1 MNGKNAR
8 LTVREL
14 ARMSGI
20 SPARVHFIL
29 RKVLLVNKK
38 CARWI
43 PHLLTEEQNQK
54 RVKKAKQLLEL
65 YPNLQQKRFADFI
78 TGDETWVHFFEPKR
92 KSANRVWATK
102 HARRP
107 VIAKR
112 TITVK
117 KVLYCI
123 FFTNNG
129 PAIQIPVP
137 KGKSVTAYFYK
148 NETTEIFLQAS
159 FTTWLK
165 VCVTSS

>member
-1 MNGKNAR
+1 MNIK
-8 LTVREL
+8 
-14 ARMSGI
+14 
-20 SPARVHFIL
+20 
-29 RKVLLVNKK
+29 
-38 CARWI
+38 
-43 PHLLTEEQNQK
+43 EQKTKEQK
-54 RVKKAKQLLEL
+54 QERVKKAKQLLKL
-65 YPNLQQKRFADFI
+65 YPYFSKNRFADFI

-137 KGKSVTAYFYK
+137 KGKSVTAKFYKNVVLKELQKYFYK
-148 NETTEIFLQAS
+148 RRPK
-159 FTTWLK
+159 TWLK